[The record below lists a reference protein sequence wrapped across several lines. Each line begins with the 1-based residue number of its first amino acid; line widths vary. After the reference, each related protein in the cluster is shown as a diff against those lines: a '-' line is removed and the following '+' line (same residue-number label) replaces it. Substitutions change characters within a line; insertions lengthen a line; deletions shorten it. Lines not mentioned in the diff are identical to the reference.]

1 MPGVVL
7 KTRSEIIARL
17 QAERRRLETNLARLA
32 QAEIEKPGVVGKW
45 SIKDMLAHLAEWES
59 WLPAWMAASRRGEMV
74 ITPAPDLG
82 WDQLD
87 ILNERIYQKHKDAS
101 LQQVLDFFRTTH
113 DQFMRTIESLSE
125 DEVCKPGFF
134 NFTGDGPLFSW
145 LVAYAEHDRWG
156 KTEIRQH
163 LKKMMEIVA

>member
-1 MPGVVL
+1 MPIAAR
-7 KTRSEIIARL
+7 TREEIITHL
-17 QAERRRLETNLARLA
+17 HTERRRLETNLARLTP
-32 QAEIEKPGVVGKW
+32 AEIEQPGVVGKW

-59 WLPAWMAASRRGEMV
+59 WLPVWMAASRRGETV
-74 ITPAPDLG
+74 VTPAPDLG

-101 LQQVLDFFRTTH
+101 LEQILDFFHTTH
-113 DQFMRTIESLSE
+113 DQFMQLVESLSE
-125 DEVCKPGFF
+125 DEIFKPGIFS
-134 NFTGDGPLFSW
+134 FTGGGPLYGW